1 MAAVGANSD
10 SGAASNGER
19 QSPEDQRIGKFN
31 LVMQKKL
38 AAIDTQLG
46 L

>member
-1 MAAVGANSD
+1 MATVGANSD

-19 QSPEDQRIGKFN
+19 QSPEDQRFGKFN
-31 LVMQKKL
+31 LMMQKKL
-38 AAIDTQLG
+38 AAIETQLG